1 MRLVATNSV
10 VPGMK
15 LARPIYNDK
24 GQTLLCSGVELS
36 SPILQRLDRMG
47 IRTIYVQDELTADI
61 KYEERIPRELKT
73 KAIQSIESTFKKIQ
87 EDSTIPNSL
96 VMEKSS
102 KDLMDV
108 IRSIQEE
115 LERSND
121 LMSIISDVFAYDDY
135 IFTHSFNVT
144 VYTLALGKQ
153 LGLSK
158 KDLEVLGLGALL
170 HDIGKMNVPKKIL
183 LKPGKL
189 TNQEFEY
196 IKKHPVDGFN
206 ILRNVYTMN
215 LLVAHC
221 AYQHHERLNGSGYP
235 RGIRGDE
242 IHLFGKIIAV
252 ADVFD
257 AVTSDRV
264 YRDAKLP
271 SEALEILFAGAG
283 TLYDPNAI
291 HAFRKSVAMYPVGIT
306 VQLSDGRKGVVS
318 RQNPG
323 VSDRPV
329 VRVFEDNGRPVAPYE
344 VDLMKKLS
352 VVITNC
358 EMEYKKSPYK

>member
-1 MRLVATNSV
+1 
-10 VPGMK
+10 
-15 LARPIYNDK
+15 
-24 GQTLLCSGVELS
+24 
-36 SPILQRLDRMG
+36 
-47 IRTIYVQDELTADI
+47 
-61 KYEERIPRELKT
+61 
-73 KAIQSIESTFKKIQ
+73 
-87 EDSTIPNSL
+87 
-96 VMEKSS
+96 
-102 KDLMDV
+102 MD
-108 IRSIQEE
+108 
-115 LERSND
+115 
-121 LMSIISDVFAYDDY
+121 
-135 IFTHSFNVT
+135 
-144 VYTLALGKQ
+144 
-153 LGLSK
+153 
-158 KDLEVLGLGALL
+158 
-170 HDIGKMNVPKKIL
+170 
-183 LKPGKL
+183 
-189 TNQEFEY
+189 
-196 IKKHPVDGFN
+196 
-206 ILRNVYTMN
+206 
-215 LLVAHC
+215 
-221 AYQHHERLNGSGYP
+221 